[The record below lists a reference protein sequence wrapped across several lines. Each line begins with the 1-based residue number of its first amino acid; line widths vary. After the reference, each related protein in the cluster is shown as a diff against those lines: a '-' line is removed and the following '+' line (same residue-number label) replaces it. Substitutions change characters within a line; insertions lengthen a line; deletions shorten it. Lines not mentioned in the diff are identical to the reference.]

1 MKIFQFQSRI
11 FDLVQKWVDQKD
23 QVVFEKF
30 RKNAWKTIIGFLFYL
45 LLAADLKLGFNLPK
59 NLFYLF

>member
-30 RKNAWKTIIGFLFYL
+30 RKNAWKTMIGFLVVHL
-45 LLAADLKLGFNLPK
+45 NLINK
-59 NLFYLF
+59 QF